1 MIRTASISN
10 CQQYRYRLGRIFG
23 DGPELMFIMVNPSTA
38 DADVDDQ
45 TIKKCMGFAKA
56 NGFGSILVGNKFA
69 YRSTDVKKLREVKD
83 PIGPDN
89 DEHLKAMMARA
100 TMVVVGWGQLAKLP
114 ESLRG
119 RWKDV
124 VRIADEAGHRLHTI
138 GTNADKHPKHPQM
151 TGYSEPI
158 ARWDVPWFANR
169 APHMSD
175 EQIAAV

>member
-10 CQQYRYRLGRIFG
+10 CKQYRYRLGRIFG

-38 DADVDDQ
+38 DADIDDQ
-45 TIKKCMGFAKA
+45 TIKKCVGFAKA

-69 YRSTDVKKLREVKD
+69 YRSTDVKKLREVED

-100 TMVVVGWGQLAKLP
+100 TMVVVGWGQLSKLP

-124 VRIADEAGHRLHTI
+124 VRLADEAGHRLHTI
-138 GTNADKHPKHPQM
+138 GINADKHPKHPQM

-175 EQIAAV
+175 DQIAAV

>member
-10 CQQYRYRLGRIFG
+10 CGLYRYRLGRVFG

-69 YRSTDVKKLREVKD
+69 YRSTDVKKLREVAD
-83 PIGPDN
+83 PVGPDN

-100 TMVVVGWGQLAKLP
+100 SKVVVGWGQLAKLP
-114 ESLRG
+114 ETLRD
-119 RWKDV
+119 RWKSV
-124 VRIADEAGHRLHTI
+124 VRLADAAGHDLHSI
-138 GTNADKHPKHPQM
+138 GINADKHPKHPQM
-151 TGYSEPI
+151 TGYDVPI
-158 ARWDVPWFANR
+158 AAWEVPWFANR
-169 APHMSD
+169 MRS
-175 EQIAAV
+175 